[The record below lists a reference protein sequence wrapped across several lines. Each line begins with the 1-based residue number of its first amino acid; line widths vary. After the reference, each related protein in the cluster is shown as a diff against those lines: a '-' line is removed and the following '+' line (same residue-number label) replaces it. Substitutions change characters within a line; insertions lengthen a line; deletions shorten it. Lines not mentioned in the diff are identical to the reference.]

1 MKHYLLLTAATLSM
15 AAASVTTVNAQDDDF
30 NVPSTVRKHIATYYI
45 GSTQETG
52 QAGDENAISRKE
64 INYYDL
70 NNRLVYTAKYGTDVR
85 YTGFTLTDFVKYAY
99 SQEGDT
105 LVQTALYNA
114 QWGKNDFGD
123 DGFKYTKAGKLTLAK
138 YVDGKIVKKDD
149 SGYSY
154 DYEYNADGTLAK
166 ETKIIVSTGKI
177 SEVTKYTYSDGVLIA
192 DTVSDN
198 LGAYKRNNVY
208 EYDDDGNMISC
219 LQYKRTD
226 KSNENTEYICQ
237 EEDWVYTDGVL
248 TDYWKA
254 TGGTKDVEPVRKT
267 HNTYEPYEG
276 NPYMTKITTYS
287 YSKQVDDWTR
297 GGLPKVEVYADLYD
311 AETNKQLF
319 ATTIE
324 AAPIEDT
331 HNVAVSFQLPMYA
344 SFGLAKFNVYR
355 DCQQIASLDI
365 NSPEVDQETGMV
377 NLVDSTLRQGEHE
390 YFVGIEIGNG
400 DELTA
405 PEDVMW
411 TYANITDVANTEVDF
426 GLKPVTD
433 LKLVKAEAAES
444 EDADG
449 DKIQNLTATINFK
462 TPDYKPEDGFV
473 KNELY
478 SFTSFMG
485 VESYTFMDDTK
496 DATKDTLACAFPQT
510 ADSVD
515 VAIVTHYT
523 DGNVRSEMLNI
534 SKKEFYDLVASVASL
549 TADNGI
555 KMNLNANAV
564 SINGK
569 ANIHVLTADGKQVA
583 SAKNASSL
591 SLAGVHGAYVVCVE
605 KNGKILKAMKGVR
618 K

>member
-1 MKHYLLLTAATLSM
+1 MKHYLLLTAATLAM
-15 AAASVTTVNAQDDDF
+15 TASVTTVNAQDDDF

-52 QAGDENAISRKE
+52 QEGDENAISRKE

-70 NNRLVYTAKYGTDVR
+70 NNRLVYTAKYGTDVK
-85 YTGFTLTDFVKYAY
+85 YAGFTLTDFVKYAY

-105 LVQTALYNA
+105 LVQTAVYNA

-149 SGYSY
+149 SGCSY

-166 ETKIIVSTGKI
+166 ETKIIASTGKI
-177 SEVTKYTYSDGVLIA
+177 SEVTKYTYSEGVLIA

-198 LGAYKRNNVY
+198 LGGYKRNNVY
-208 EYDDDGNMISC
+208 EYDDAGNKIKC

-226 KSNENTEYICQ
+226 KSNENTEYIYQ

-254 TGGTKDVEPVRKT
+254 TGGKKDAEPVRNT
-267 HNTYEPYEG
+267 HYTYEPYEG

-287 YSKQVDDWTR
+287 YSNQVGDWTR
-297 GGLPKVEVYADLYD
+297 GGLPKVEVYADLFD

-319 ATTIE
+319 ATTVE
-324 AAPIEDT
+324 AAPIEGT

-344 SFGLAKFNVYR
+344 TVSLAKFNVYR

-365 NSPEVDQETGMV
+365 NSPEVDQETGLV
-377 NLVDSTLRQGEHE
+377 NLVDSTLRQGQHE
-390 YFVGIEIGNG
+390 YFVGIEIGNA
-400 DELTA
+400 DELA
-405 PEDVMW
+405 EAEDVMW
-411 TYANITDVANTEVDF
+411 TYANITDVANTNVDF

-433 LKLVKAEAAES
+433 LKLVKAEVAES
-444 EDADG
+444 EDGDG
-449 DKIQNLTATINFK
+449 DKIKNLTATVSFK
-462 TPDYKPEDGFV
+462 TPEYKPEDGFV

-478 SFTSFMG
+478 SYSTSGG
-485 VESYTFMDDTK
+485 VKSYGYMDETKNGEDT
-496 DATKDTLACAFPQT
+496 TLTCVFPQT
-510 ADSVD
+510 ADSID
-515 VAIVTHYT
+515 VTIITHYA
-523 DGNVRSEMLNI
+523 DGNVKSEMLNI
-534 SKKEFYDLVASVASL
+534 NKKQFYELVTSVASL
-549 TADNGI
+549 TADEGLG
-555 KMNLNANAV
+555 MSLNTNAV

-591 SLAGVHGAYVVCVE
+591 SLAGVHGAYVVCIE

>member
-15 AAASVTTVNAQDDDF
+15 AAASVTTVNAQDDDL
-30 NVPSTVRKHIATYYI
+30 NVPTTVRKHIATYTI

-52 QAGDENAISRKE
+52 QAGDDNAISRKE

-70 NNRLVYTAKYGTDVR
+70 NNRLVYTAKYGTDVK
-85 YTGFTLTDFVKYAY
+85 YAGFTLTDFVKYGY

-138 YVDGKIVKKDD
+138 YVDGKIVKKED

-154 DYEYNADGTLAK
+154 DYEYNTDGTLAK

-208 EYDDDGNMISC
+208 EYDDDGNMIKC

-287 YSKQVDDWTR
+287 YSKQVGDWTR
-297 GGLPKVEVYADLYD
+297 GGLPKVEVYADLFD

-319 ATTIE
+319 ATTVE
-324 AAPIEDT
+324 AAPIEGT

-344 SFGLAKFNVYR
+344 TVSLAKFNVYR
-355 DCQQIASLDI
+355 DCQQIATIDI

-390 YFVGIEIGNG
+390 YFVGIEIGNA
-400 DELTA
+400 DELA
-405 PEDVMW
+405 EAEDVMW
-411 TYANITDVANTEVDF
+411 TYANITDIANTDVDF

-433 LKLVKAEAAES
+433 LKLVKAEVAES

-478 SFTSFMG
+478 SFTSFKG
-485 VESYTFMDDTK
+485 VESHTFMDDTK
-496 DATKDTLACAFPQT
+496 DATKDSLECAFPQA

-515 VAIVTHYT
+515 VAIITHYT

-534 SKKEFYDLVASVASL
+534 SKKEFYALVTSVASL
-549 TADNGI
+549 TADNGV
-555 KMNLNANAV
+555 KMSLNANAV